1 MQSVSET
8 FASAC
13 WWQRLIRHPARMP
26 AVFCSSAS
34 RRDWQDTS
42 SRNAAHSAPVSSR
55 SRSAISASR
64 RSSSSCGAIP
74 SAARHD
80 VHPSVSSSAS
90 NRCGSSPAGVGREV
104 EREVERGVSPG
115 SGGGEEEEP
124 AREGVS
130 LSTQGRGG
138 GGRSPRRWKACRPRI
153 ADHND
158 TSPLLRTAAPPGHGH
173 GAVRGCT
180 SPRPRQREAR
190 QGLPQ
195 GVPPLPRQLP
205 GVALP
210 AATSPEG
217 TASGRPPP
225 PCAAGA
231 PAFSDLPGRSSSSE
245 RGRGRA
251 GAPWTA
257 PRPPPP
263 SPAARPTD

>member
-1 MQSVSET
+1 MQSVSES

-13 WWQRLIRHPARMP
+13 WWQRLMRLPARMP

-130 LSTQGRGG
+130 LSTQGRGV

-153 ADHND
+153 ADYND
-158 TSPLLRTAAPPGHGH
+158 TSLCCEQLPRRVTAMGLY
-173 GAVRGCT
+173 GAVR
-180 SPRPRQREAR
+180 PPAR
-190 QGLPQ
+190 D
-195 GVPPLPRQLP
+195 
-205 GVALP
+205 
-210 AATSPEG
+210 
-217 TASGRPPP
+217 SGR
-225 PCAAGA
+225 
-231 PAFSDLPGRSSSSE
+231 
-245 RGRGRA
+245 RGRGLCRGFRRCPGSPGSRFPQQLLRRERLP
-251 GAPWTA
+251 GALLLL
-257 PRPPPP
+257 
-263 SPAARPTD
+263 ARPGLPP